1 MSDAAKG
8 SAYMVL
14 SGVIFACMWVI
25 IRQASET
32 MDPALIVFYRN
43 LFGFMAL
50 TPFYY
55 SHGFSGF
62 VTDRFRL
69 HVLRGTGMLIGT
81 YSIFYAI
88 SVTPLATVVAI
99 TYAAPVFGAVGAIWI
114 LKETVHLRRV
124 MSIIVGFVGVLI
136 VIRPF
141 NLELTMGVDAAL
153 LGAMAMAM
161 SLIVVKMLS
170 RTEKPQTI
178 VAYAYV
184 FVLPISFVVALFYW
198 RTPTWEE
205 LGLMAVLGV
214 GVNYGQIFLVRAFQK
229 SDVMAVLP
237 LDFIRFLLASFFGI
251 WLFSEPVDIWV
262 WVGAILILTS
272 TVYTAHREAQA
283 HKKAHKKH
291 KLQATVTPS

>member
-8 SAYMVL
+8 SLYMII
-14 SGVIFACMWVI
+14 SGVLFACMWVV

-32 MDPALIVFYRN
+32 MDPVLIVFYRN
-43 LFGFMAL
+43 LFGFLIL
-50 TPFYY
+50 TPFYFK
-55 SHGFSGF
+55 HGISGF
-62 VTDRFRL
+62 VTDRMPL
-69 HVLRGTGMLIGT
+69 HVLRAIGMLVGT

-99 TYAAPVFGAVGAIWI
+99 TYAAPVFGAVGAIWF
-114 LKETVHLRRV
+114 LKEKIHLRRI
-124 MSIIVGFVGVLI
+124 MSIFVGFIGVVV

-141 NLELTMGVDAAL
+141 DLELTYGVDSAL
-153 LGAMAMAM
+153 IGALAMAM

-170 RTEKPQTI
+170 RTEKPETI

-184 FVLPISFVVALFYW
+184 FTLPISFIIALFFW
-198 RTPTWEE
+198 RTPTLYE
-205 LGLMAVLGV
+205 LGLMAVLGF
-214 GVNYGQIFLVRAFQK
+214 GVTYGQIFLVKAFQK
-229 SDVMAVLP
+229 ADVMAVLP

-262 WVGAILILTS
+262 WVGAIIILTS
-272 TVYTAHREAQA
+272 TVYTSHREALA
-283 HKKAHKKH
+283 HKKE

>member
-8 SAYMVL
+8 SLYMVI
-14 SGVIFACMWVI
+14 SGVLFACMWVI

-43 LFGFMAL
+43 LFGFLML
-50 TPFYY
+50 TPFYFK
-55 SHGFSGF
+55 HGLSGF
-62 VTDRFRL
+62 VTARFPL
-69 HVLRGTGMLIGT
+69 HVVRALGMLIGT

-114 LKETVHLRRV
+114 LKEKVHLRRV
-124 MSIIVGFVGVLI
+124 MSILVGFVGVVV

-141 NLELTMGVDAAL
+141 DLELTLGVDGAL
-153 LGAMAMAM
+153 IGAMAMAM

-170 RTEKPQTI
+170 KTEKPQTI
-178 VAYAYV
+178 VAFTYI
-184 FVLPISFVVALFYW
+184 FILPISFVVALFYW

-205 LGLMAVLGV
+205 LGLMAVLGF
-214 GVNYGQIFLVRAFQK
+214 GVNYGQIFLVKAFQK
-229 SDVMAVLP
+229 ADVMAVLP

-262 WVGAILILTS
+262 WVGAIAILTS
-272 TVYTAHREAQA
+272 TVYTAHREAMA
-283 HKKAHKKH
+283 HKKAKI
-291 KLQATVTPS
+291 QATVTPS